1 MLKSYFTVAIRNILK
16 HKLFSAINILG
27 MTIGITACLLIVL
40 YVVDELSF
48 DRFHRDSKRIYQVG
62 LHGKMGGQDIH
73 VANTC
78 PPMAAA
84 LKSDIPEVE
93 DATRIAQYFGKPAVK
108 YEDKIFAEDR
118 VLFVDSNFFDFFSF
132 KLIEGD
138 PRTVLNE
145 PNEVVITPATA
156 AKYFGSEP
164 AVGKLLT
171 IGSTNQ
177 TYKVTGIV
185 EEAPSNSHVRFNM
198 LISAISSENLKST
211 TWLNNFM
218 FTYYKV
224 YPNANAEQV
233 NSKFAGLV
241 EKYIG
246 PEIEKF
252 MGVSLKHFIEQG
264 AEYGY
269 FSTALTDIHLHSTA
283 QGGLEPSGNIMYVY
297 FFSGIGIFILVIACI
312 NFMNLSTAQS
322 AGRAKEVG
330 LRKTLGSLRPQLVRQ
345 FLAETTLYSAVAVL
359 LALVLCYILLP
370 QFNTLAG
377 KTLGM
382 ALLTSPIYILG
393 LLSVIL
399 VVGLIA
405 GSYPAFYLT
414 SFSVVE
420 VLKGKLRAGMKSKGV
435 RSFLVVFQF
444 ALSIFLM
451 IFTAIVFQQVKFMQ
465 QQNLGIDKNNIIV
478 INNTG
483 RLKTN
488 KEAFGNALKQQTGII
503 TASYSNNSFPGVN
516 NTTVFR
522 EAASEQ
528 DHIMGIYYADYE
540 HQNVMKFEL
549 KEGRYFSRD
558 FPSDSSAIILNE
570 AAVREFNFDKAL
582 DGEILYN
589 ENGNEFKKY
598 KVIGVMKNFNFE
610 SFKSAVRPLAIVLG
624 KDQGNLMIRY
634 EGNPSEA
641 LGSIEKLWKEYA
653 TGEPFEYQFL
663 DQSFDQLFRA
673 EQRMGTIFGIFSGL
687 AIFVACLGL
696 FALSAFTSE
705 QRTKEIGIRKALG
718 ASSLSVLLLLSKEF
732 TRLVLFAFVPAAAAG
747 WYISS
752 RWLQDFAYRIEISP
766 VIIVLSGITAILIA
780 WITVSLQSIR
790 TARLN
795 PVVSLRYE

>member
-1 MLKSYFTVAIRNILK
+1 
-16 HKLFSAINILG
+16 
-27 MTIGITACLLIVL
+27 
-40 YVVDELSF
+40 
-48 DRFHRDSKRIYQVG
+48 
-62 LHGKMGGQDIH
+62 
-73 VANTC
+73 
-78 PPMAAA
+78 
-84 LKSDIPEVE
+84 
-93 DATRIAQYFGKPAVK
+93 
-108 YEDKIFAEDR
+108 
-118 VLFVDSNFFDFFSF
+118 
-132 KLIEGD
+132 
-138 PRTVLNE
+138 
-145 PNEVVITPATA
+145 
-156 AKYFGSEP
+156 
-164 AVGKLLT
+164 
-171 IGSTNQ
+171 
-177 TYKVTGIV
+177 
-185 EEAPSNSHVRFNM
+185 
-198 LISAISSENLKST
+198 
-211 TWLNNFM
+211 
-218 FTYYKV
+218 
-224 YPNANAEQV
+224 
-233 NSKFAGLV
+233 
-241 EKYIG
+241 
-246 PEIEKF
+246 
-252 MGVSLKHFIEQG
+252 
-264 AEYGY
+264 
-269 FSTALTDIHLHSTA
+269 
-283 QGGLEPSGNIMYVY
+283 
-297 FFSGIGIFILVIACI
+297 
-312 NFMNLSTAQS
+312 
-322 AGRAKEVG
+322 
-330 LRKTLGSLRPQLVRQ
+330 
-345 FLAETTLYSAVAVL
+345 
-359 LALVLCYILLP
+359 
-370 QFNTLAG
+370 
-377 KTLGM
+377 
-382 ALLTSPIYILG
+382 
-393 LLSVIL
+393 
-399 VVGLIA
+399 
-405 GSYPAFYLT
+405 
-414 SFSVVE
+414 
-420 VLKGKLRAGMKSKGV
+420 
-435 RSFLVVFQF
+435 
-444 ALSIFLM
+444 M

-570 AAVREFNFDKAL
+570 AAVREFNFDNAL

-598 KVIGVMKNFNFE
+598 KVIGVIKNFNFE

-641 LGSIEKLWKEYA
+641 LSSIEKLWKEYA

-718 ASSLSVLLLLSKEF
+718 ASSWSVLLLLSKEF
-732 TRLVLFAFVPAAAAG
+732 TRLVLFAFVPAAAAS

-780 WITVSLQSIR
+780 WATVSLQSIR